1 VSEQTSPNERTPD
14 DLEQSEYQTTYVEQS
29 LEGGDQ
35 NNEVLEEFLDV
46 EDISE
51 LEGTLKSYATGP
63 PVTGAIQYELSL
75 DSSTDSSTHEGKIR
89 RNREPDAY
97 YALNR
102 MLEASP

>member
-1 VSEQTSPNERTPD
+1 MSEQTSPNERTPD

-35 NNEVLEEFLDV
+35 NNEVLEEFLNV
-46 EDISE
+46 ENISE

-75 DSSTDSSTHEGKIR
+75 DSSTHEGRVR
-89 RNREPDAY
+89 RDREPDAY

>member
-1 VSEQTSPNERTPD
+1 VSEQTSPNERTLD

-29 LEGGDQ
+29 LEAGDQ
-35 NNEVLEEFLDV
+35 DNEVLEEFLDV

-63 PVTGAIQYELSL
+63 PVTGAIQYELNI
-75 DSSTDSSTHEGKIR
+75 DGSTHEGDVR
-89 RNREPDAY
+89 RDSEPDAY